1 MSSVTWA
8 MQLFGFGIFVVYHV
22 RMGFPLS
29 TYVDFAALVVQTV
42 AVLVLMMAYRRKL
55 ESIVLLPLAGIAA
68 AVVAPPGAALQGLQV
83 AATVTSTWA
92 LVPQCVRN
100 MRSRSKGGWSVW
112 SGTIAT
118 AANAARIFT
127 TLALADANVLLL
139 VQFSARCC
147 LNAVLLVQ
155 SLVWA

>member
-1 MSSVTWA
+1 MQWKSYLVVAVFLACCLLAVTVGA
-8 MQLFGFGIFVVYHV
+8 FDVDLLGVLSGEATPVQERVLSNI
-22 RMGFPLS
+22 RMPRVLL
-29 TYVDFAALVVQTV
+29 AALVGG
-42 AVLVLMMAYRRKL
+42 
-55 ESIVLLPLAGIAA
+55 SLALS
-68 AVVAPPGAALQGLQV
+68 GAALQGLQV